1 MIERKRLHPKRKA
14 NSKSV
19 VSAPARQWTLFGQ
32 PQLLEGEDRAAY
44 DALFACMRSTVK
56 PADIIDEM
64 FLADLV
70 PLEFEVLR
78 WRRLKSILLQ
88 TRALSALRAFLRE
101 KFDYDLYCDEF
112 ADRLAEILQCNVSQD
127 QADFARTLARECA
140 QNLKADVVDKVSEVL
155 AGTNTTV
162 GNILEKFKT
171 DKSKQLVE
179 EYVRRKPEAVT
190 LVNELFTAAGMSMD
204 GLIANALVQV
214 LDHIER
220 IDRLTAIAESRR
232 NACLHEIERRR
243 VFLGETMRRSVQE
256 VEEGEFEVIET
267 TPAKERNAR

>member
-44 DALFACMRSTVK
+44 DELFACMRSTVK

-88 TRALSALRAFLRE
+88 TRALSAL
-101 KFDYDLYCDEF
+101 
-112 ADRLAEILQCNVSQD
+112 LA
-127 QADFARTLARECA
+127 
-140 QNLKADVVDKVSEVL
+140 
-155 AGTNTTV
+155 
-162 GNILEKFKT
+162 
-171 DKSKQLVE
+171 
-179 EYVRRKPEAVT
+179 
-190 LVNELFTAAGMSMD
+190 
-204 GLIANALVQV
+204 
-214 LDHIER
+214 
-220 IDRLTAIAESRR
+220 
-232 NACLHEIERRR
+232 
-243 VFLGETMRRSVQE
+243 
-256 VEEGEFEVIET
+256 
-267 TPAKERNAR
+267 

>member
-1 MIERKRLHPKRKA
+1 VR
-14 NSKSV
+14 
-19 VSAPARQWTLFGQ
+19 
-32 PQLLEGEDRAAY
+32 
-44 DALFACMRSTVK
+44 
-56 PADIIDEM
+56 
-64 FLADLV
+64 
-70 PLEFEVLR
+70 
-78 WRRLKSILLQ
+78 
-88 TRALSALRAFLRE
+88 FLRE